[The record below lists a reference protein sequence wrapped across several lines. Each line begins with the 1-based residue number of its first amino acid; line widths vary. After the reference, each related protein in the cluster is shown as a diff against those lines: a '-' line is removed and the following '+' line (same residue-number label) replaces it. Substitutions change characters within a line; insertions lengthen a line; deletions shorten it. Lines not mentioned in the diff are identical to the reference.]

1 MARLFDQYK
10 ETIVPKL
17 AAELGRTNTH
27 SLPKIEKIVLS
38 MGVGAAIQDRKVLD
52 EAIGHLTRIA
62 GQKPQVTR
70 ARRSIANFKLR
81 EGMEIGARVTLR
93 KSRMYEFLDRLI
105 AIVLPRVRDFRGLNP
120 GAFDGRGN
128 YNLGLSEQM
137 VFPEIDPDSV
147 KNQQGLNITIVT
159 STSSNDEA
167 RQLLKELGMP
177 FQKNE
182 KDSDAA

>member
-1 MARLFDQYK
+1 MARLFEQYR

-17 AAELGRTNTH
+17 ATELGRDNIH

-38 MGVGAAIQDRKVLD
+38 MGVGAAIQDRKILD

-93 KSRMYEFLDRLI
+93 RSRMYEFLDRLI
-105 AIVLPRVRDFRGLNP
+105 SIVLPRVRDFRGLNP
-120 GAFDGRGN
+120 DAFDGRGN

-159 STSSNDEA
+159 SATSNDEA
-167 RQLLKELGMP
+167 RRLLREFGMP
-177 FQKNE
+177 FQKKE
-182 KDSDAA
+182 TDAA